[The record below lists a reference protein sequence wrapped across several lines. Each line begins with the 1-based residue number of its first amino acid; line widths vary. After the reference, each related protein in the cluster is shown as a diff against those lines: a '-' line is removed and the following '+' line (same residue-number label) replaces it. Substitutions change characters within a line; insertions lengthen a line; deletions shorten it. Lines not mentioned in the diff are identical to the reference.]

1 MNIEAIR
8 PLVEKHR
15 AAILK
20 AERDIWAHPETG
32 YREVWTNA
40 YMKKIFE
47 DLGYTLEGPEDITG
61 FYAVLD
67 TGREGPTVLVL
78 SELDSLVCATHPE
91 AQEGTGYVHACGHH
105 AQCAAMVGI
114 AAALKEEGALD
125 GLCGKI
131 KLCLVPA
138 EEGVE
143 ISFRQKLIE
152 DGKISFSSGKP
163 EFISRH
169 YFDDVDVVFMI
180 HTTGS
185 LPEGQYFR
193 LATGANGVIRKKTTF
208 HGRAAHAG
216 GCPHKGINALNA
228 ASTAL
233 MAVNSLR
240 ETFREQDYVRFHS
253 IITKGG
259 DAVNAVPETVVVES
273 YVRGASVEALQGA
286 NQKINQMFSGVAAG
300 FGATVEICDL
310 PGSEALKQDPGLNDL
325 ASRVLDDLVGREG
338 YAWERTW
345 DTSSTDMGDM
355 SVLFPSIH
363 AYVGGASGLTHGN
376 NYYITDPEQAC
387 VQSAVFQVSMLCAL
401 LENDAVEAK
410 KIMAGFTPVFASIDE
425 YLTHKKS
432 MAMNKNT
439 VTFHEDGMVTLDFD
453 SRAKEE

>member
-1 MNIEAIR
+1 MNLDRIR
-8 PLVEKHR
+8 TAVEKHR
-15 AAILK
+15 DTILK
-20 AERDIWAHPETG
+20 AARDIWATPETG
-32 YREVWTNA
+32 YREIKTNA

-47 DLGYTLEGPEDITG
+47 ELGYTLTCPEDITG
-61 FYAVLD
+61 FVTTLD

-78 SELDSLVCATHPE
+78 AELDSLICATHPE
-91 AQEGTGYVHACGHH
+91 ADPKTGYVHACGHH

-114 AAALKEEGALD
+114 ASALKEEGMLD
-125 GLCGKI
+125 GLSGKI

-138 EEGVE
+138 EEGCE
-143 ISFRQKLIE
+143 IGFRQELIE
-152 DGKISFSSGKP
+152 KGVITFSSGKP
-163 EFISRH
+163 EFISRR
-169 YFDDVDVVFMI
+169 YFDDVDVALMV
-180 HTTGS
+180 HTGA
-185 LPEGQYFR
+185 LEEGEKFR

-208 HGRAAHAG
+208 HGRASHAG
-216 GCPHKGINALNA
+216 GSPHRGINALNA

-240 ETFREQDYVRFHS
+240 ETFQEKDYVRFHS

-273 YVRGASVEALQGA
+273 YVRGASVESLQSA
-286 NQKINQMFSGVAAG
+286 NAKINRMLSGVAAG

-310 PGSEALKQDPGLNDL
+310 PGSEALRQDEGLNDL
-325 ASRVLDDLVGREG
+325 ASRVLDEFVGREH
-338 YAWERTW
+338 YTWERAW

-363 AYVGGASGLTHGN
+363 AYVGGASGLAHGN
-376 NYYITDPEQAC
+376 NYSISDPEQAC

-401 LENDAVEAK
+401 LENDATEAK
-410 KIMAGFTPVFASIDE
+410 KIMAGFTPVFASVDE

-432 MAMNKNT
+432 MVMNKNT
-439 VTFHEDGMVTLDFD
+439 VIFCEDGTVTLDFG